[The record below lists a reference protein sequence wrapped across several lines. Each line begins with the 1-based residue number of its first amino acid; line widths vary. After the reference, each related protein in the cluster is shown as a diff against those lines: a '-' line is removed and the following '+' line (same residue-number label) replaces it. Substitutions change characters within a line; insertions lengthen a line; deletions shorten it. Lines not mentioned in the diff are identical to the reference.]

1 MHTLGRLPR
10 TRRGER
16 QARQELRDHALQ
28 RPGRNQPEGIP
39 AIHRQ
44 GNEVEVLAHGHGVEY
59 APKHDASGILTFYM
73 GKNTPER
80 KDFIMG
86 NLVVAVEA

>member
-1 MHTLGRLPR
+1 VLAFFGRLP
-10 TRRGER
+10 GVV
-16 QARQELRDHALQ
+16 AALQ
-28 RPGRNQPEGIP
+28 PRANFPSAFSALQKGQC
-39 AIHRQ
+39 
-44 GNEVEVLAHGHGVEY
+44 

>member
-1 MHTLGRLPR
+1 MTLESGLPASNWADGWRISPRATHGGVTSEPLSGR
-10 TRRGER
+10 
-16 QARQELRDHALQ
+16 D
-28 RPGRNQPEGIP
+28 
-39 AIHRQ
+39 
-44 GNEVEVLAHGHGVEY
+44 Y

>member
-1 MHTLGRLPR
+1 MIRWRPVPAQHTAVSHP
-10 TRRGER
+10 
-16 QARQELRDHALQ
+16 
-28 RPGRNQPEGIP
+28 I
-39 AIHRQ
+39 
-44 GNEVEVLAHGHGVEY
+44 
-59 APKHDASGILTFYM
+59 KHDASGILTFYM